1 MLTQDNVNSL
11 KNTLSNT
18 NSIGT
23 SVVNNISDTVSST
36 LQNPIGASLKKVLSR
51 INTVTANV
59 ETKITKLVD
68 NIAKS
73 SDNKAKIELM
83 GSSIVITVKPEDVNV
98 LSLQQQRIQSNIDS
112 VTTTLHLLQSSV
124 NTLNTINETIKIL
137 RKVLDIQEVLISTNP
152 ITKAAFEIFKKG
164 IKIVFLK
171 DMLTQ
176 YAKIVDTQLSSNQA
190 TLSSL
195 INRFDN
201 LRVQIK
207 VADENNNGN
216 NISDSEAQSMISQEL
231 LSAGNDSV
239 TEDFFSENGK
249 TYLLKVEKFDT
260 RKLVGRA
267 YEKITNQLVQQ
278 TAPSIVSTSVQLI
291 DELKSILNKTS

>member
-18 NSIGT
+18 NSTGT

-73 SDNKAKIELM
+73 SDNKAKIELI

>member
-1 MLTQDNVNSL
+1 MLTQDTVNSL

-18 NSIGT
+18 NTTET
-23 SVVNNISDTVSST
+23 SVVTNISDTVSST

-51 INTVTANV
+51 INTVTTNV

-73 SDNKAKIELM
+73 SDNKAKIELI
-83 GSSIVITVKPEDVNV
+83 GSNIVITVKPEDVNV

-152 ITKAAFEIFKKG
+152 ITKAAFEVFKKG

-176 YAKIVDTQLSSNQA
+176 YSKIVDTQLSTSQS

>member
-1 MLTQDNVNSL
+1 MLTQDTVNSL

-18 NSIGT
+18 NDAPA
-23 SVVNNISDTVSST
+23 SVVNSISDTVSST
-36 LQNPIGASLKKVLSR
+36 LQNPIAASLKKVLSR

-73 SDNKAKIELM
+73 SDNKAKIELI
-83 GSSIVITVKPEDVNV
+83 GSNIVITVKPEDLDV
-98 LSLQQQRIQSNIDS
+98 LSLQQQRIQSNINS
-112 VTTTLHLLQSSV
+112 VTTTLHLLKSSV
-124 NTLNTINETIKIL
+124 NTLNTINETIKVL
-137 RKVLDIQEVLISTNP
+137 RKVLDIQEILISTNP
-152 ITKAAFEIFKKG
+152 LTKAAFEVFKKG

-176 YAKIVDTQLSSNQA
+176 YAKIVDTQLTSNEA

-195 INRFDN
+195 IDRFDN
-201 LRVQIK
+201 LRVQVK
-207 VADENNNGN
+207 VTDESNIGN
-216 NISDSEAQSMISQEL
+216 NISDSEAQGMISQEL

-239 TEDFFSENGK
+239 SEDFFSENGK
-249 TYLLKVEKFDT
+249 PYLLKVEKFDN
-260 RKLVGRA
+260 RKLIGRA

-278 TAPSIVSTSVQLI
+278 TAPSIVSTSAQLI

>member
-1 MLTQDNVNSL
+1 MLTQDTVNSL
-11 KNTLSNT
+11 KNTLSST
-18 NSIGT
+18 NDAPA
-23 SVVNNISDTVSST
+23 SVVTNISDNVTST

-51 INTVTANV
+51 INIVTTNI

-73 SDNKAKIELM
+73 SDNKAKIELI
-83 GSSIVITVKPEDVNV
+83 GSNIVITVKPEDINV

-124 NTLNTINETIKIL
+124 NTLNTINETIKVL

-152 ITKAAFEIFKKG
+152 VTKAAFEVFKKG

-176 YAKIVDTQLSSNQA
+176 YAKIVDTQLASNQA
-190 TLSSL
+190 SLASL
-195 INRFDN
+195 ISRFDN
-201 LRVQIK
+201 LRVQVK
-207 VADENNNGN
+207 VADESNSGN
-216 NISDSEAQSMISQEL
+216 NISDSEAQSMISQDL

-239 TEDFFSENGK
+239 SEDFFSEDGK
-249 TYLLKVEKFDT
+249 SYLLKVEKFDT
-260 RKLVGRA
+260 RKLIGRA

-278 TAPSIVSTSVQLI
+278 TAPSIVSTSIQLI

>member
-18 NSIGT
+18 NSTGT

-73 SDNKAKIELM
+73 SDNKAKIELI

-152 ITKAAFEIFKKG
+152 ITKAAFEVFKKG

-176 YAKIVDTQLSSNQA
+176 YAKIVDTQLSSSQA
-190 TLSSL
+190 SLSSL
-195 INRFDN
+195 IDRFDN
-201 LRVQIK
+201 LRVQVK
-207 VADENNNGN
+207 VVGENNDGN
-216 NISDSEAQSMISQEL
+216 TISDSEARSIISQEL

-239 TEDFFSENGK
+239 SDDFFSENGK
-249 TYLLKVEKFDT
+249 SYLLKVEKFDT
-260 RKLVGRA
+260 RKLIGRA